1 MTNVNQLISIIIP
14 VFNESESIG
23 YLLDEVLNVMCTNK
37 LNFEIVVV
45 NDGSQDGTSNVLD
58 ELTIKI
64 KELSVIS
71 LRKNY
76 GQTAAMAAGFD
87 NSNGEIVITLDGDLQ
102 NDPNDIPILISH
114 INEGYDLICG
124 WRYDRKDKWINRRIP
139 SKIAN
144 KLIANVTGLK
154 LHDYGCSLKAF
165 KKEILDDIK
174 LYGELHRFLPVLA
187 NIEGAKIK
195 EIKVNHRSRKYGSSK
210 YGIDRTF
217 RVLMDLLT
225 VWFMTRFLTRP
236 MYGFGFIGII
246 SILVSLGMTSYL
258 LIVKMFGEDI
268 GNRPMLMFALIL
280 GIAGVQLFS
289 FGLLSE
295 LLIRTYHESQNR
307 PIYRVRKIQTK
318 INNWMLLEFSNKI
331 SRNFNYNW
339 IHIF

>member
-1 MTNVNQLISIIIP
+1 MTNPNQLISIIIP

-23 YLLDEVLNVMCTNK
+23 YLLDEVLNVMCSNK

-45 NDGSQDGTSNVLD
+45 NDGSQDSTSNVLD
-58 ELTIKI
+58 DLTIKI

-71 LRKNY
+71 LRTNY

-87 NSNGEIVITLDGDLQ
+87 NSNGEVVITLDGDLQ
-102 NDPNDIPILISH
+102 NDPNDIPKLISH

-124 WRYDRKDKWINRRIP
+124 WRYDRKDKLINRRIP

-187 NIEGAKIK
+187 KIEGAKIK

-225 VWFMTRFLTRP
+225 VWFMTKFLTRP
-236 MYGFGFIGII
+236 MYGFGFVGII

-258 LIVKMFGEDI
+258 FIIKLLGNDI

-289 FGLLSE
+289 FGLLGE

-307 PIYRVRKIQTK
+307 PIYRIRKIQST
-318 INNWMLLEFSNKI
+318 SND
-331 SRNFNYNW
+331 
-339 IHIF
+339 

>member
-1 MTNVNQLISIIIP
+1 MNNITQLISIIIP
-14 VFNESESIG
+14 VFNEGESIG
-23 YLLDEVLNVMCTNK
+23 YLLDEVLNVMQNNK
-37 LNFEIVVV
+37 LNCELIVV
-45 NDGSQDGTSNVLD
+45 NDGSNDNTSTVLD

-87 NSNGEIVITLDGDLQ
+87 NSKGEIVITLDGDLQ
-102 NDPNDIPILISH
+102 NDPNDIPKLISH
-114 INEGYDLICG
+114 LNEGYDLICG
-124 WRYDRKDKWINRRIP
+124 WRYERKDKLISRRIP

-165 KKEILDDIK
+165 KKEIVDDIK

-225 VWFMTRFLTRP
+225 VWFMTKFLTRP
-236 MYGFGFIGII
+236 MYGFGFFGIV
-246 SILVSLGMTSYL
+246 SILISFGMTSYL
-258 LIVKMFGEDI
+258 FIIKLLGNDI

-289 FGLLSE
+289 FGLLGE

-307 PIYRVRKIQTK
+307 PIYRIRKIQS
-318 INNWMLLEFSNKI
+318 ISNE
-331 SRNFNYNW
+331 
-339 IHIF
+339 

>member
-1 MTNVNQLISIIIP
+1 MTNINQLISIIIP

-23 YLLDEVLNVMCTNK
+23 YLLDEVLNVMLSNK
-37 LNFEIVVV
+37 LNFEIIVV
-45 NDGSQDGTSNVLD
+45 NDGSQDSTSNVLD

-124 WRYDRKDKWINRRIP
+124 WRYDRKDKLINRRIP

-318 INNWMLLEFSNKI
+318 INN
-331 SRNFNYNW
+331 
-339 IHIF
+339 

>member
-1 MTNVNQLISIIIP
+1 MKNPNQLISIIIP

-23 YLLDEVLNVMCTNK
+23 YLLDEVLNVMQNNK
-37 LNFEIVVV
+37 FNCELIVV
-45 NDGSQDGTSNVLD
+45 NDGSNDNTSTVLD

-87 NSNGEIVITLDGDLQ
+87 NSKGEIVITLDGDLQ
-102 NDPNDIPILISH
+102 NDPNDIPKLISH

-124 WRYDRKDKWINRRIP
+124 WRYERKDKLINRRIP

-165 KKEILDDIK
+165 KKEIVDDIK

-225 VWFMTRFLTRP
+225 VWFMTKFLTRP
-236 MYGFGFIGII
+236 MYGFGFFGII
-246 SILVSLGMTSYL
+246 SILLSLGMTSYL
-258 LIVKMFGEDI
+258 FIIKLLGNDI

-289 FGLLSE
+289 FGLLGE

-307 PIYRVRKIQTK
+307 PIYRVRKIQSTT
-318 INNWMLLEFSNKI
+318 ND
-331 SRNFNYNW
+331 
-339 IHIF
+339 

>member
-1 MTNVNQLISIIIP
+1 MNNITQLISIIIP
-14 VFNESESIG
+14 VFNEGESIG
-23 YLLDEVLNVMCTNK
+23 YLLDEVLNVMQNNK
-37 LNFEIVVV
+37 LNCELIVV
-45 NDGSQDGTSNVLD
+45 NDGSNDNTSTVLD

-87 NSNGEIVITLDGDLQ
+87 NSKGEIVITLDGDLQ
-102 NDPNDIPILISH
+102 NDPNDIPKLISH
-114 INEGYDLICG
+114 INDGYDLICG
-124 WRYDRKDKWINRRIP
+124 WRYERKDKLISRRIP

-165 KKEILDDIK
+165 KKEIVDDIK

-225 VWFMTRFLTRP
+225 VWFMTKFLTRP
-236 MYGFGFIGII
+236 MYGFGFFGIV
-246 SILVSLGMTSYL
+246 SILISFGMTSYL
-258 LIVKMFGEDI
+258 FIIKLLGNDI

-289 FGLLSE
+289 FGLLGE

-307 PIYRVRKIQTK
+307 PIYRIRKIQST
-318 INNWMLLEFSNKI
+318 SNE
-331 SRNFNYNW
+331 
-339 IHIF
+339 

>member
-1 MTNVNQLISIIIP
+1 MTNPNQLISIIIP

-23 YLLDEVLNVMCTNK
+23 YLLDEVLNVMCSNK

-45 NDGSQDGTSNVLD
+45 NDGSQDSTSNVLD

-71 LRKNY
+71 LRTNY

-87 NSNGEIVITLDGDLQ
+87 NSNGEVVITLDGDLQ
-102 NDPNDIPILISH
+102 NDPTDIPKLISH

-124 WRYDRKDKWINRRIP
+124 WRYDRKDKLINRRIP

-187 NIEGAKIK
+187 KIEGAKIK

-225 VWFMTRFLTRP
+225 VWFMTKFLTRP
-236 MYGFGFIGII
+236 MYGFGFVGII
-246 SILVSLGMTSYL
+246 SILISLGMTSYL
-258 LIVKMFGEDI
+258 FIIKLLGNDI

-289 FGLLSE
+289 FGLLGE

-307 PIYRVRKIQTK
+307 PIYRIRKIQS
-318 INNWMLLEFSNKI
+318 ISNE
-331 SRNFNYNW
+331 
-339 IHIF
+339 

>member
-1 MTNVNQLISIIIP
+1 MKNPNQLISIIIP

-23 YLLDEVLNVMCTNK
+23 YLLDEVLNVMYSNK

-45 NDGSQDGTSNVLD
+45 NDGSQDTTSNVLD

-71 LRKNY
+71 LRTNY

-87 NSNGEIVITLDGDLQ
+87 NSNGEVVITLDGDLQ
-102 NDPNDIPILISH
+102 NDPNDIPKLISH

-124 WRYDRKDKWINRRIP
+124 WRYDRKDKLINRRIP

-187 NIEGAKIK
+187 KIEGAKIK

-225 VWFMTRFLTRP
+225 VWFMTKFLTRP
-236 MYGFGFIGII
+236 MYGFGFVGII

-258 LIVKMFGEDI
+258 FIIKLLGNDI

-289 FGLLSE
+289 FGLLAE

-307 PIYRVRKIQTK
+307 PIYRIRKIQS
-318 INNWMLLEFSNKI
+318 ISNE
-331 SRNFNYNW
+331 
-339 IHIF
+339 

>member
-1 MTNVNQLISIIIP
+1 MSNINQLISIIIP

-23 YLLDEVLNVMCTNK
+23 FLLDEVISVMASHK
-37 LNFEIVVV
+37 FDFELIVV
-45 NDGSQDGTSNVLD
+45 NDGSKDNTHRVLKH
-58 ELTIKI
+58 LTHKI
-64 KELSVIS
+64 QELSVIS

-76 GQTAAMAAGFD
+76 GQTAAMSAGFD
-87 NSNGEIVITLDGDLQ
+87 HSKGNIVITLDGDLQ
-102 NDPNDIPILISH
+102 NDPNDIPKLISE
-114 INEGYDLICG
+114 INNGYDLICG
-124 WRYDRKDKWINRRIP
+124 WRFDRKDKLINRKIP

-144 KLIANVTGLK
+144 KLIAHVTGLK

-165 KKEILDDIK
+165 KKEIIEDIK

-187 NIEGAKIK
+187 NIEGARIK
-195 EIKVNHRSRKYGSSK
+195 EIKVNHRSRQYGSSK

-225 VWFMTRFLTRP
+225 VWFMTKFLTRP
-236 MYGFGFIGII
+236 MYGFGFVGII
-246 SILVSLGMTSYL
+246 SILISLSMSSYL
-258 LIVKMFGEDI
+258 LIIKILGEDI

-307 PIYRVRKIQTK
+307 PIYRVREIDESKKNET
-318 INNWMLLEFSNKI
+318 FT
-331 SRNFNYNW
+331 
-339 IHIF
+339 

>member
-1 MTNVNQLISIIIP
+1 MTNPNQLISIIIP

-23 YLLDEVLNVMCTNK
+23 YLLDEVLNVMQNNK
-37 LNFEIVVV
+37 LNCELIVV
-45 NDGSQDGTSNVLD
+45 NDGSNDNTSTVLD

-76 GQTAAMAAGFD
+76 GQTAAMSAGFD
-87 NSNGEIVITLDGDLQ
+87 NSKGEIVITLDGDLQ
-102 NDPNDIPILISH
+102 NDPNDIPKLISH

-124 WRYDRKDKWINRRIP
+124 WRYERKDKLINRRIP

-165 KKEILDDIK
+165 KKEIVDDIK

-225 VWFMTRFLTRP
+225 VWFMTKFLTRP
-236 MYGFGFIGII
+236 MYGFGFFGII
-246 SILVSLGMTSYL
+246 SILISLGMTSYL
-258 LIVKMFGEDI
+258 FIIKLLGNDI

-289 FGLLSE
+289 FGLLGE

-307 PIYRVRKIQTK
+307 PIYRVRKIQSTP
-318 INNWMLLEFSNKI
+318 ND
-331 SRNFNYNW
+331 
-339 IHIF
+339 

>member
-1 MTNVNQLISIIIP
+1 MTNPNQLISIIIP

-23 YLLDEVLNVMCTNK
+23 YLLDEVLNVMCSNK

-45 NDGSQDGTSNVLD
+45 NDGSQDSTSNVLD

-71 LRKNY
+71 LRTNY

-87 NSNGEIVITLDGDLQ
+87 NSNGEVVITLDGDLQ
-102 NDPNDIPILISH
+102 NDPTDIPKLISY

-124 WRYDRKDKWINRRIP
+124 WRYDRKDKLINRRIP

-187 NIEGAKIK
+187 KIEGAKIK

-225 VWFMTRFLTRP
+225 VWFMTKFLTRP
-236 MYGFGFIGII
+236 MYGFGFVGII

-258 LIVKMFGEDI
+258 FIIKILGEDI

-307 PIYRVRKIQTK
+307 PIYRIRKIQTK
-318 INNWMLLEFSNKI
+318 MNN
-331 SRNFNYNW
+331 
-339 IHIF
+339 

>member
-1 MTNVNQLISIIIP
+1 MKNPNQLISIIIP

-23 YLLDEVLNVMCTNK
+23 YLLDEVLNVMQNNK
-37 LNFEIVVV
+37 FNCELIVV
-45 NDGSQDGTSNVLD
+45 NDGSNDNTSTVLD

-87 NSNGEIVITLDGDLQ
+87 NTKGEIVITLDGDLQ
-102 NDPNDIPILISH
+102 NDPNDIPKLISH

-124 WRYDRKDKWINRRIP
+124 WRYERKDKLINRRIP

-165 KKEILDDIK
+165 KKEIVDDIK

-225 VWFMTRFLTRP
+225 VWFMTKFLTRP
-236 MYGFGFIGII
+236 MYGFGFLGII
-246 SILVSLGMTSYL
+246 SILLSLGMTSYL
-258 LIVKMFGEDI
+258 FIIKLLGNDI

-289 FGLLSE
+289 FGLLGE

-307 PIYRVRKIQTK
+307 PIYRVRKIQSTT
-318 INNWMLLEFSNKI
+318 ND
-331 SRNFNYNW
+331 
-339 IHIF
+339 

>member
-1 MTNVNQLISIIIP
+1 MTNITQLISIIIP
-14 VFNESESIG
+14 VFNEGESIG
-23 YLLDEVLNVMCTNK
+23 YLLDEVLNVMQNNK
-37 LNFEIVVV
+37 LNCELIVV
-45 NDGSQDGTSNVLD
+45 NDGSNDNTSTVLD

-76 GQTAAMAAGFD
+76 GQTAAMSAGFD
-87 NSNGEIVITLDGDLQ
+87 NSKGEIVITLDGDLQ
-102 NDPNDIPILISH
+102 NDPNDIPKLISH

-124 WRYDRKDKWINRRIP
+124 WRYERKDKLINRRIP

-165 KKEILDDIK
+165 RKEIVEDIK

-225 VWFMTRFLTRP
+225 VWFMTKFLTRP
-236 MYGFGFIGII
+236 MYGFGFFGII
-246 SILVSLGMTSYL
+246 SILLSLGMTSYL
-258 LIVKMFGEDI
+258 FVIKLLGNDI
-268 GNRPMLMFALIL
+268 GNRPMLTFALIL

-289 FGLLSE
+289 FGLLGE
-295 LLIRTYHESQNR
+295 LLILS
-307 PIYRVRKIQTK
+307 
-318 INNWMLLEFSNKI
+318 L
-331 SRNFNYNW
+331 
-339 IHIF
+339 IHI

>member
-1 MTNVNQLISIIIP
+1 MTNPNQLISIIIP
-14 VFNESESIG
+14 VFNECESIR
-23 YLLDEVLNVMCTNK
+23 YLLDEVLNVMQNNT
-37 LNFEIVVV
+37 LNCELIVV
-45 NDGSQDGTSNVLD
+45 NDGSNDNTSTVLD

-76 GQTAAMAAGFD
+76 GQTAAMSAGFD
-87 NSNGEIVITLDGDLQ
+87 NSKGEIVITLDGDLQ
-102 NDPNDIPILISH
+102 NDPNDIPKLISN

-124 WRYDRKDKWINRRIP
+124 WRYERKDKLINRRIP

-165 KKEILDDIK
+165 KKEIVDDIK

-225 VWFMTRFLTRP
+225 VWFMTKFLTRP
-236 MYGFGFIGII
+236 MYGFGFFGII
-246 SILVSLGMTSYL
+246 SILLSLGMTSYL
-258 LIVKMFGEDI
+258 FIIKLLGNDI

-289 FGLLSE
+289 FGLLGE

-307 PIYRVRKIQTK
+307 PIYRVRKIQSTP
-318 INNWMLLEFSNKI
+318 ND
-331 SRNFNYNW
+331 
-339 IHIF
+339 

>member
-1 MTNVNQLISIIIP
+1 MKNPNQLISIIVP

-23 YLLDEVLNVMCTNK
+23 YLLDEVLNVMQNNK
-37 LNFEIVVV
+37 LNCELIVV
-45 NDGSQDGTSNVLD
+45 NDGSNDNTSAVLD

-64 KELSVIS
+64 EELSVIS
-71 LRKNY
+71 LRTNY

-102 NDPNDIPILISH
+102 NDPNDIPKLISH

-124 WRYDRKDKWINRRIP
+124 WRYERKDKLINRRIP

-165 KKEILDDIK
+165 KKEIVDDIK

-225 VWFMTRFLTRP
+225 VWFMTKFLTRP
-236 MYGFGFIGII
+236 MYGFGFFGII
-246 SILVSLGMTSYL
+246 SILLSLGMTSYL
-258 LIVKMFGEDI
+258 FIIKLLGNDI

-289 FGLLSE
+289 FGLLGE

-307 PIYRVRKIQTK
+307 PIYRVRKIQSTT
-318 INNWMLLEFSNKI
+318 ND
-331 SRNFNYNW
+331 
-339 IHIF
+339 

>member
-1 MTNVNQLISIIIP
+1 VTNPNQLISIIIP

-23 YLLDEVLNVMCTNK
+23 YLLDEVLNVMQNNK
-37 LNFEIVVV
+37 LNCELIVV
-45 NDGSQDGTSNVLD
+45 NDGSNDNTSTVLD
-58 ELTIKI
+58 ELTVKI

-76 GQTAAMAAGFD
+76 GQTAAMSAGFD
-87 NSNGEIVITLDGDLQ
+87 NSKGEIVITLDGDLQ
-102 NDPNDIPILISH
+102 NDPNDIPKLISH

-124 WRYDRKDKWINRRIP
+124 WRYERKDKLINRRIP

-225 VWFMTRFLTRP
+225 VWFMTKFLTRP
-236 MYGFGFIGII
+236 MYGFGFMGII
-246 SILVSLGMTSYL
+246 SILLSFGMTSYL
-258 LIVKMFGEDI
+258 FIIKLLGNDI

-289 FGLLSE
+289 FGLLGE

-307 PIYRVRKIQTK
+307 PIYRVRKIQST
-318 INNWMLLEFSNKI
+318 SND
-331 SRNFNYNW
+331 
-339 IHIF
+339 

>member
-1 MTNVNQLISIIIP
+1 MKNPNQLISIIIP

-23 YLLDEVLNVMCTNK
+23 YLLDEVLCVMNSNK
-37 LNFEIVVV
+37 LLFEIVVV
-45 NDGSQDGTSNVLD
+45 NDGSQDNTSNVLD
-58 ELTIKI
+58 KLTNKI

-71 LRKNY
+71 LRTNY

-87 NSNGEIVITLDGDLQ
+87 NSNGEILITLDGDLQ
-102 NDPNDIPILISH
+102 NDPNDIPKLISH

-124 WRYDRKDKWINRRIP
+124 WRYDRKDKLINRRIP

-165 KKEILDDIK
+165 KKEIVNDIK

-187 NIEGAKIK
+187 KIEGAKIK

-225 VWFMTRFLTRP
+225 VWFMTKFLTRP
-236 MYGFGFIGII
+236 MYGFGFVGII

-258 LIVKMFGEDI
+258 FIIKLLGNDI

-289 FGLLSE
+289 FGLLGE

-307 PIYRVRKIQTK
+307 PIYRIRKIQS
-318 INNWMLLEFSNKI
+318 ISNE
-331 SRNFNYNW
+331 
-339 IHIF
+339 

>member
-1 MTNVNQLISIIIP
+1 MTNPNQLISIIIP

-23 YLLDEVLNVMCTNK
+23 YLLDEVLNVMCSNK

-45 NDGSQDGTSNVLD
+45 NDGSQDSTSNVLD

-71 LRKNY
+71 LRTNY

-87 NSNGEIVITLDGDLQ
+87 NSNGEVVITLDGDLQ
-102 NDPNDIPILISH
+102 NDPNDIPKLISH

-124 WRYDRKDKWINRRIP
+124 WRYDRKDKLINRRIP

-187 NIEGAKIK
+187 KIEGAKIK

-225 VWFMTRFLTRP
+225 VWFMTKFLTRP
-236 MYGFGFIGII
+236 MYGFGFVGII

-258 LIVKMFGEDI
+258 FIIKLLGNDI

-289 FGLLSE
+289 FGLLGE

-307 PIYRVRKIQTK
+307 PIYRIRKIQ
-318 INNWMLLEFSNKI
+318 SI
-331 SRNFNYNW
+331 SKE
-339 IHIF
+339 

>member
-1 MTNVNQLISIIIP
+1 MNNITQLISIIIP
-14 VFNESESIG
+14 VFNEGESIG
-23 YLLDEVLNVMCTNK
+23 YLLDEVLNVMQNNK
-37 LNFEIVVV
+37 LNCELIVV
-45 NDGSQDGTSNVLD
+45 NDGSNDNTSTVLD

-87 NSNGEIVITLDGDLQ
+87 NSKGEIVITLDGDLQ
-102 NDPNDIPILISH
+102 NDPNDIPKLISH

-124 WRYDRKDKWINRRIP
+124 WRYERKDKLISRRIP

-165 KKEILDDIK
+165 KKEIVDDIK

-195 EIKVNHRSRKYGSSK
+195 EIKVYHRSLKYGSIK

-225 VWFMTRFLTRP
+225 VWFMTKFLTRP
-236 MYGFGFIGII
+236 MYGFGFLGIV
-246 SILVSLGMTSYL
+246 SILISFGMTSYL
-258 LIVKMFGEDI
+258 FIIKLLGNDI

-289 FGLLSE
+289 FGLLGE

-307 PIYRVRKIQTK
+307 PIYRIRKIQST
-318 INNWMLLEFSNKI
+318 S
-331 SRNFNYNW
+331 SD
-339 IHIF
+339 

>member
-1 MTNVNQLISIIIP
+1 MTNTNQLISIIIP

-23 YLLDEVLNVMCTNK
+23 YLLDEVLNVMLFNK

-45 NDGSQDGTSNVLD
+45 NDGSQDTTSNVLD

-71 LRKNY
+71 LRTNY

-87 NSNGEIVITLDGDLQ
+87 NSNGEVIITLDGDLQ
-102 NDPNDIPILISH
+102 NDPNDIPKLISH
-114 INEGYDLICG
+114 INNGYDLICG
-124 WRYDRKDKWINRRIP
+124 WRYDRKDKLINRRIP
-139 SKIAN
+139 STIAN

-187 NIEGAKIK
+187 KIEGAKIK

-217 RVLMDLLT
+217 RVLMDLFT
-225 VWFMTRFLTRP
+225 VWFMTKFLTRP
-236 MYGFGFIGII
+236 MYGFGFVGII
-246 SILVSLGMTSYL
+246 SILISLGMTSYL
-258 LIVKMFGEDI
+258 FIIKILGEDI
-268 GNRPMLMFALIL
+268 GNRPLLMFALIL

-295 LLIRTYHESQNR
+295 LLMRTYHESQNR
-307 PIYRVRKIQTK
+307 PIYRIRKIQTK
-318 INNWMLLEFSNKI
+318 KNN
-331 SRNFNYNW
+331 
-339 IHIF
+339 

>member
-1 MTNVNQLISIIIP
+1 MSDINQLISIVIP
-14 VFNESESIG
+14 VFNESESIVI
-23 YLLDEVLNVMCTNK
+23 LLDEVINVMATNK
-37 LNFEIVVV
+37 FNFELIVV
-45 NDGSQDGTSNVLD
+45 NDGSIDNTHSVLKQ
-58 ELTIKI
+58 LSLQI

-87 NSNGEIVITLDGDLQ
+87 NSKGNIIITLDGDLQ
-102 NDPNDIPILISH
+102 NDPKDIPKLIAE
-114 INEGYDLICG
+114 INNDYDLVCG
-124 WRYDRKDKWINRRIP
+124 WRFDRKDKLVSRKIP

-144 KLIANVTGLK
+144 KLIAHVTGLK

-165 KKEILDDIK
+165 RKEIIDDIK

-187 NIEGAKIK
+187 NIEGARIK
-195 EIKVNHRSRKYGSSK
+195 EMKVNHRSRQYGSSK

-225 VWFMTRFLTRP
+225 VWFMTKFLTRP
-236 MYGFGFIGII
+236 MYGFGFVGII
-246 SILVSLGMTSYL
+246 SILTSLVMSAY
-258 LIVKMFGEDI
+258 LIVLKIIGENI
-268 GNRPMLMFALIL
+268 GNRPLLMFALIL

-307 PIYRVRKIQTK
+307 PIYRIR
-318 INNWMLLEFSNKI
+318 SI
-331 SRNFNYNW
+331 SSQ
-339 IHIF
+339 

>member
-1 MTNVNQLISIIIP
+1 MTNINQLISIIIP

-23 YLLDEVLNVMCTNK
+23 YLLDEVLNVMCSNK

-45 NDGSQDGTSNVLD
+45 NDGSQDSTSNVLD

-64 KELSVIS
+64 KELTVIS
-71 LRKNY
+71 LRTNY

-87 NSNGEIVITLDGDLQ
+87 NSNGEVVITLDGDLQ
-102 NDPNDIPILISH
+102 NDPNDIPKLISH

-124 WRYDRKDKWINRRIP
+124 WRYDRKDKLINRRIP

-187 NIEGAKIK
+187 KIEGAKIK

-225 VWFMTRFLTRP
+225 VWFMTKFLTRP
-236 MYGFGFIGII
+236 MYGFGFVGII
-246 SILVSLGMTSYL
+246 SILVSLGLTSYL
-258 LIVKMFGEDI
+258 FIIKLLGNDI

-307 PIYRVRKIQTK
+307 PIYRIRKIQTK
-318 INNWMLLEFSNKI
+318 MNN
-331 SRNFNYNW
+331 
-339 IHIF
+339 